1 MFGLGG
7 GGRLGRFRQPES
19 LTVVVVVVVVVMV
32 VMAGRL
38 VRNGFAFGAAQ
49 RQIGGRR
56 RR

>member
-49 RQIGGRR
+49 R
-56 RR
+56 